1 MHDGLDDI
9 GNIRQAVLEDHAARV
24 RENQQELAAQLEKRF
39 DYIVCG
45 AGTSG
50 CVVASRL
57 GAILPRVTTGNTMAP
72 CVVIGEQAAA
82 FLKRDQSDEGVERV
96 PSRSRSWE
104 SS

>member
-9 GNIRQAVLEDHAARV
+9 GNIGEA
-24 RENQQELAAQLEKRF
+24 
-39 DYIVCG
+39 VCG

-82 FLKRDQSDEGVERV
+82 FLKRAQSDGGVERV
-96 PSRSRSWE
+96 PARFRSWE